1 MVNKLA
7 WQERLRS
14 LMAPVVT
21 LLERFDVTPTQVTLF
36 GLALHVLAAVIIGA
50 GQPLA
55 GALVLLV
62 AAACDGLDGQLAR
75 RTGRVTRF
83 GAFLDSTVDRVD
95 ETFVLG
101 GIATYFLVQGGTA
114 NAVWAVVAL
123 FALSGSI
130 ITSYARARAEG
141 LGLECKVGVLERP
154 ERVIITVLGL
164 LLGHFALVV
173 AVLGLTALSWYT
185 VYQRVRHVQNLVG
198 DQPLQ
203 GAPRT
208 ILDEARYEASRQADT
223 PVEDHEEPRLDD
235 GIDTGD
241 ETAADPESQRDR
253 GPSYDAHGDDEAP
266 RGLDSRL

>member
-1 MVNKLA
+1 MNKHV

-21 LLERFDVTPTQVTLF
+21 LLERFDVTPTQITLF
-36 GLALHVLAAVIIGA
+36 GLALHALAAVIIGA

-55 GALVLLV
+55 GGLVLLV

-95 ETFVLG
+95 ETFILA
-101 GIATYFLVQGGTA
+101 GIATYFLGQGGTA

-130 ITSYARARAEG
+130 TTSYARARAEG
-141 LGLECKVGVLERP
+141 LSLECKVGVLERP

-173 AVLGLTALSWYT
+173 AVLGLTVLSWYT

-198 DQPLQ
+198 DQPLE

-208 ILDEARYEASRQADT
+208 ILDEVGVEARHAPHPT
-223 PVEDHEEPRLDD
+223 TDHPEEPRSEHD
-235 GIDTGD
+235 
-241 ETAADPESQRDR
+241 ADPGNDPDGDR
-253 GPSYDAHGDDEAP
+253 TAGSGTDPFGDDEAP